1 LNLEAPFELIDFD
14 HCQGSSDVTDRK
26 LLNECVTAANEKF
39 KKIIESGK
47 KLFSSS
53 EGNSVWVTYSVPS
66 YKFEGL
72 LINVHEKS

>member
-1 LNLEAPFELIDFD
+1 
-14 HCQGSSDVTDRK
+14 
-26 LLNECVTAANEKF
+26 VTAANEKF